1 MQLFLHHF
9 AYSVHVSM
17 SLQCINARMSV
28 GAAKTMRRQM
38 QAVRFKRPRV
48 SVSQALILALQSLLV
63 FIESNNAVATLSR
76 NEKGLVFGHLSAFST
91 CPHTLGHS

>member
-1 MQLFLHHF
+1 
-9 AYSVHVSM
+9 
-17 SLQCINARMSV
+17 MSV